1 MIRVRVYPGPF
12 GKRDLLDDD
21 GFLQMDDGSTV
32 GDLLRT
38 MGIPRIVYNMGFY
51 GFNYKKE
58 PLDKMLSDG
67 DTLSFI
73 APLAGG

>member
-21 GFLQMDDGSTV
+21 GFLQIEDGSTV

-51 GFNYKKE
+51 GLNYKKE
-58 PLDKMLSDG
+58 PLDKRLSDG
-67 DTLSFI
+67 DILSFI

>member
-21 GFLQMDDGSTV
+21 GFLQMEDGSTV
-32 GDLLRT
+32 GDLLKT

-51 GFNYKKE
+51 SFNYRKE
-58 PLDKMLSDG
+58 SLETRLADG

>member
-1 MIRVRVYPGPF
+1 MIKVRVYPGPF
-12 GKRDLLDDD
+12 GKRGLLDDD
-21 GFLQMDDGSTV
+21 GFILMPEDTTV
-32 GDLLRT
+32 GDLLKT

-51 GFNYKKE
+51 GLNYKKE
-58 PLDKMLSDG
+58 PLDRRLYDG

>member
-1 MIRVRVYPGPF
+1 MISIRVYPGPF

-21 GFLQMDDGSTV
+21 GFLQIEDGSTV
-32 GDLLRT
+32 GDLLKA

-51 GFNYKKE
+51 GLNYKKE
-58 PLDKMLSDG
+58 PLDKRLSDG

>member
-1 MIRVRVYPGPF
+1 MISIRVYPGPF

-21 GFLQMDDGSTV
+21 GYIQMEAGSAV
-32 GDLLRT
+32 GDLLKT

-51 GFNYKKE
+51 GLNYKKE
-58 PLDKMLSDG
+58 PLDKRLSDG